1 MPSKAK
7 LATRSGTTA
16 NTSDNLAKGS
26 KLTFAEMDGNFI
38 GLRDQSFGVVAD
50 DSATLDIA
58 AGDTLYIQ
66 GGSNVTTSTD
76 SAGVLTI
83 NATGEVTASSTT
95 TFTNKTFDANG
106 TGNSLSNVEVADFA
120 AASIVTEAEGISSND
135 NDTTIPTSAAVK
147 DLVETSAANTGDITF
162 VGSTIISPSNADI
175 SLQPSG
181 TGAVDMGAIRIRD
194 NHIENTRSN
203 DDIIVDPNGT
213 GSIILNPASSTYGQ
227 VVIKGGGQDGGT
239 LYPQLKIED
248 ETGTELLLGNS
259 WSHASRG
266 STIASGSGAQ
276 LHIQGGNGNTAIN
289 FFSSQNNFDSDVITT
304 ASFKTDGIEIHDNNI
319 KASRTNDDLILQ
331 TNNTGKIILESNIQ
345 AGVDAAS
352 GLNNT
357 TITGGNNQ
365 SVAIVGGSSG
375 GTVKVM
381 PGAGNGT
388 GETGDIFLTPA
399 ASAGLV
405 TVGSGSGNATITSN
419 GSHNLTLRT
428 HDGGTEPFITLQ
440 DGANGNIEV
449 TPHQGG
455 TGKVTIGNQST
466 VSTGDSGGG
475 TVEIADIKFRNPGGN
490 ANAGRTNFN
499 AIEIPFNPD
508 GSTSSDMT
516 IGLDSNADPFITF
529 NTASTSNGQGAK
541 IKTNTGN
548 LILQSGSQRIELAA
562 NTVKLGNNSI
572 VVEGNKISTDV
583 SNEDIDLDPNG
594 TGNVSSRAQLDM
606 NSNKIVNVTDPA
618 SAQDA
623 ATKAYVDANVGS
635 TGDLS
640 IIGSTISSPS
650 NADLTLTTSGT
661 GVVAIDNL
669 TVDSNINITDNEIK
683 ATVTNSDLMLSSS
696 GTGRVVTRDI
706 LEVQQDEGGSLNGA
720 DKIVFT
726 GNFSSALHGKTIE
739 CEDPGVGNVH
749 LHLKPSSLGTVLIGN
764 SPDVQI
770 PSSRTQ
776 DAGGIEL
783 KTGGGADTNIV
794 FQTGDSA
801 GTFSQTILAPNP
813 DDLSA
818 DSIIRLPGGST
829 SQSFVGTEATQTL
842 TNKTLTS
849 PVLNTGVSGTA
860 IKDEDNM
867 SSNSATHLA
876 TQQSIKAYVDAEVA
890 GAGSA
895 STGDITFV
903 GSTIISPSNADLT
916 LNPAG
921 TGKVNINAVY
931 TLPNADGS
939 SNQVLGTNGSGVLS
953 FRDPTAINIDGGVAD
968 STYTSVPTIDGGTA

>member
-95 TFTNKTFDANG
+95 TFTNKTFDVEA
-106 TGNSLSNVEVADFA
+106 TGNSIANIDVADLKSGVLDTDLSSVSGSDDTLASAKAIKAYVDTQDA
-120 AASIVTEAEGISSND
+120 ATGIG
-135 NDTTIPTSAAVK
+135 
-147 DLVETSAANTGDITF
+147 DLTAI
-162 VGSTIISPSNADI
+162 GSTLISPSNANLTLD
-175 SLQPSG
+175 PSG
-181 TGAVDMGAIRIRD
+181 TGT
-194 NHIENTRSN
+194 IELNANTN
-203 DDIIVDPNGT
+203 VT
-213 GSIILNPASSTYGQ
+213 GNLT
-227 VVIKGGGQDGGT
+227 
-239 LYPQLKIED
+239 
-248 ETGTELLLGNS
+248 
-259 WSHASRG
+259 
-266 STIASGSGAQ
+266 ASGS
-276 LHIQGGNGNTAIN
+276 LN
-289 FFSSQNNFDSDVITT
+289 
-304 ASFKTDGIEIHDNNI
+304 TDGIEIHDNNI

-331 TNNTGKIILESNIQ
+331 TNNTGKIVLESNIQ

-683 ATVTNSDLMLSSS
+683 ATVSNSDLMLSSS

>member
-1 MPSKAK
+1 MV
-7 LATRSGTTA
+7 
-16 NTSDNLAKGS
+16 D
-26 KLTFAEMDGNFI
+26 
-38 GLRDQSFGVVAD
+38 
-50 DSATLDIA
+50 
-58 AGDTLYIQ
+58 
-66 GGSNVTTSTD
+66 
-76 SAGVLTI
+76 
-83 NATGEVTASSTT
+83 
-95 TFTNKTFDANG
+95 
-106 TGNSLSNVEVADFA
+106 
-120 AASIVTEAEGISSND
+120 
-135 NDTTIPTSAAVK
+135 
-147 DLVETSAANTGDITF
+147 TSAANTGDITF

-239 LYPQLKIED
+239 ITPQLKIED
-248 ETGTELLLGNS
+248 ETGQELFLGNS

-266 STIASGSGAQ
+266 STIASGSGDQ
-276 LHIQGGNGNTAIN
+276 LHIQGGNGGTAIN
-289 FFSSQNNFDSDVITT
+289 FFSSQNNFDSDVIT
-304 ASFKTDGIEIHDNNI
+304 SGSLKTDGIEIHDNNI

-331 TNNTGKIILESNIQ
+331 TNNTGKIVLESNIQ

-365 SVAIVGGSSG
+365 SVAIVGGSTG

-405 TVGSGSGNATITSN
+405 KVGSGSGSATISSN
-419 GSHNLTLRT
+419 GSHDLFLRT
-428 HDGGTEPFITLQ
+428 HDGGTEPHIQLI
-440 DGANGNIEV
+440 DGANGDINIV
-449 TPHQGG
+449 PHQGG
-455 TGKVTIGNQST
+455 TGKVSIGNQST

-490 ANAGRTNFN
+490 ADAGRTNFN

-623 ATKAYVDANVGS
+623 ATKAYVDAQDANIASDTLTFTNKTFDAEGTGNSLSNVDVANLKSGVLDTDISSVSGS
-635 TGDLS
+635 DDTLASAKAIKTYVDSQISGVAGTGDLS

-650 NADLTLTTSGT
+650 NANLTLTTSGT

-726 GNFSSALHGKTIE
+726 GNYNSALHGKTIE

-783 KTGGGADTNIV
+783 KTAGGADTNIV

-829 SQSFVGTEATQTL
+829 SQSFVGTEATQTM

-860 IKDEDNM
+860 IKDEDDM

-876 TQQSIKAYVDAEVA
+876 TQSSIKAYVDAEVA

>member
-1 MPSKAK
+1 MPKTPRIV
-7 LATRSGTTA
+7 TRSATTSSNSA
-16 NTSDNLAKGS
+16 DNLNKGS
-26 KLTFAEMDGNFI
+26 KLTFAEMDSNFI
-38 GLRDQSFGVVAD
+38 ELKAGAIGIVAD
-50 DSATLDIA
+50 DSATIDVRH
-58 AGDTLYIQ
+58 GDTLYVQ
-66 GGSNVTTSTD
+66 GTGGISTSTD
-76 SAGVLTI
+76 SAGQLTI
-83 NATGEVTASSTT
+83 DGSNLSSLGDLTA
-95 TFTNKTFDANG
+95 
-106 TGNSLSNVEVADFA
+106 
-120 AASIVTEAEGISSND
+120 I
-135 NDTTIPTSAAVK
+135 
-147 DLVETSAANTGDITF
+147 
-162 VGSTIISPSNADI
+162 GSTIISPSNADI
-175 SLQPSG
+175 SLQPGG
-181 TGAVDMGAIRIRD
+181 TGAVDMGAIRVRD

-213 GSIILNPASSTYGQ
+213 GSIILNPATSTYGQ

-289 FFSSQNNFDSDVITT
+289 FFSSQINFDSDVITT

-331 TNNTGKIILESNIQ
+331 TNNTGKIVLESNIQ

-399 ASAGLV
+399 ASTGLV
-405 TVGSGSGNATITSN
+405 KVGSGSGSATISSN
-419 GSHNLTLRT
+419 GSHDLFLRT
-428 HDGGTEPFITLQ
+428 HDGGTEPHIQLI
-440 DGANGNIEV
+440 DGANGDINIV
-449 TPHQGG
+449 PHQGG
-455 TGKVTIGNQST
+455 TGKVSIGNQST

-623 ATKAYVDANVGS
+623 ATKAYVDANIGS

-640 IIGSTISSPS
+640 FIGSTISSPS

-669 TVDSNINITDNEIK
+669 TVDSNINIKDNEIK
-683 ATVTNSDLMLSSS
+683 TTVTNSDLLLSSS

-706 LEVQQDEGGSLNGA
+706 LEIANNDGGVMTGS

-726 GNFSSALHGKTIE
+726 GNYANTPGLYGKTIE
-739 CEDPGVGNVH
+739 CEQPSVGNVN
-749 LHLKPSSLGTVLIGN
+749 LHLKPSPYGFVLLGHNREV
-764 SPDVQI
+764 SI
-770 PSSRTQ
+770 PEAS
-776 DAGGIEL
+776 GIVGSNMTL
-783 KTGGGADTNIV
+783 QVTGTGDTGITFN
-794 FQTGDSA
+794 TSDSA
-801 GTFSQTILAPNP
+801 GTYSTTIKSPNP
-813 DDLSA
+813 DELTGLSTL
-818 DSIIRLPGGST
+818 RLPGGDT
-829 SQSFVGTEATQTL
+829 NQTLIATTATQTM

-867 SSNSATHLA
+867 SSNSDTHLA
-876 TQQSIKAYVDAEVA
+876 TQQSIKAYVDAEISGV
-890 GAGSA
+890 GSA

-903 GSTIISPSNADLT
+903 GSTIISPSNADIT

-921 TGKVNINAVY
+921 SGKVNINAVY

-939 SNQVLGTNGSGVLS
+939 ANQVLGTNGSGVLS